1 MNDHQLQRNF
11 YSMGMACFVKHFGEF
26 ANLSLPNQA
35 VVKIL
40 LERESY
46 TESSCANRVSKA
58 RSIIKA
64 GRALDALLLIAAAS
78 KMDYR
83 TTQQAKA
90 LANELASR

>member
-1 MNDHQLQRNF
+1 MTDHQLQRNLR
-11 YSMGMACFVKHFGEF
+11 SMGMACFVKYYAEF
-26 ANLSLPNQA
+26 SNQSLPNQA
-35 VVKIL
+35 VIKTL

-46 TESSCANRVSKA
+46 TPGSCANRVSRA
-58 RSIIKA
+58 RRIIQA
-64 GRALDALLLIAAAS
+64 GRAHDALLLIATAS